1 MQTVKIKHRKR
12 TRLINADYN
21 DTSTVFLTLCTEGRR
36 CILSY
41 IVDDDHLDCPKVEL
55 TCYGQIVDKYIRQ
68 LNDFYDNLVVENYVI
83 MPNHVHILM
92 WIKGDENEALDTRVS
107 TVQNSVPSKF
117 VSTLKRFC
125 NKECGVNIWQYRS
138 YDHIIRDQY
147 DYDKHF
153 KYIDDNPISWVC
165 DELYVEG

>member
-21 DTSTVFLTLCTEGRR
+21 DNSTVFLTLCTESRR

-55 TCYGQIVDKYIRQ
+55 TCYGQIVDKYIEQ

-92 WIKGDENEALDTRVS
+92 WIKGDEMRHWIHECLQFKILFH
-107 TVQNSVPSKF
+107 QNLFPRLNDFAIK
-117 VSTLKRFC
+117 
-125 NKECGVNIWQYRS
+125 N
-138 YDHIIRDQY
+138 
-147 DYDKHF
+147 
-153 KYIDDNPISWVC
+153 
-165 DELYVEG
+165 VE